1 MGPRIGGDKRPGVP
15 ETRSLEEQCRAIE
28 AMLLDVQR
36 VARIGIWEWDPR
48 DGRVTWSPFMWSLRG
63 SEPEARQL
71 AADEVLAGI
80 HPDDRDRVRR
90 LFDPAWDG
98 KPREFDYRV
107 IRADGTEAVLHART
121 RVERDAGGRV
131 ERVVGTSQEVTE
143 ERRMEGLRQKEF
155 MAAIVESASD
165 AIYAKDLDGMIT
177 SWNPAAVAIFGYTAD
192 EVVGKPVTLILPPEL
207 LPEEAGVMARIRRGE
222 SVANFETQRLAKGG
236 RRIDVSV
243 SLSPVRD
250 RDGRVVG
257 AASVVRDITERKR
270 HLERERAA
278 MDAEIRRLD
287 EMARFR
293 ARFLNIAAHELKTP
307 LTPIRLQL
315 QLLEIL
321 LKEAP
326 PKVQHSLVVLTRSV
340 ERLRNLMDDVL
351 DAARVQATQLKLRRE
366 RLDVG
371 RTLYEALETYAPLA
385 RKMGLRLKVDLP
397 GPAEVEGDPVRLLQV
412 INNVLSNAIK
422 FTPEGGELEVRL
434 ARGQDEAVLTV
445 TDTGRGLTQE
455 QVQQLFQPFMQVHP
469 ELEATSKG
477 TGLGLYIV
485 KAIVEQHGGRIA
497 IQSPG
502 PDKGTTVTVTL
513 PLAPQEAPLPERQDP
528 APAPPSPGHGRPGRH
543 ARRQAQRERTRQ
555 IL

>member
-15 ETRSLEEQCRAIE
+15 ETQSLDEQCRALE
-28 AMLLDVQR
+28 AMLLDIQR
-36 VARIGIWEWDPR
+36 VAHIGIWEWDPQ
-48 DGRVTWSPFMWSLRG
+48 DGRVTWSPFMWRLRAA
-63 SEPEARQL
+63 EPEARQL
-71 AADEVLAGI
+71 TADEVLAGI

-98 KPREFDYRV
+98 KPSEFDYRV
-107 IRADGTEAVLHART
+107 LRSDGSEAVLHART
-121 RVERDAGGRV
+121 RVERDAAGRV

-165 AIYAKDLDGMIT
+165 AIYAKDLEGTIT
-177 SWNPAAVAIFGYTAD
+177 SWNPAAMAIFGYAAD
-192 EVVGKPVTLILPPEL
+192 EVVGKPVTLLLPPEL

-222 SVANFETQRLAKGG
+222 SVANFETQRLRKDG

-250 RDGRVVG
+250 RDGYVVG

-270 HLERERAA
+270 QQERERAA

-293 ARFLNIAAHELKTP
+293 ARFLNVAAHELKTP

-321 LKEAP
+321 LKESP
-326 PKVQHSLVVLTRSV
+326 PKVQHSLSVLTRSV

-371 RTLYEALETYAPLA
+371 RILYEALETYAPLA
-385 RKMGLRLKVDLP
+385 RKMGIRLKVDLP

-422 FTPEGGELEVRL
+422 FTPAGGELDVRL
-434 ARGQDEAVLTV
+434 ARGDDTAALIVK
-445 TDTGRGLTQE
+445 DTGRGLTDE
-455 QVQQLFQPFMQVHP
+455 QVRQLFQPFMQVHP

-477 TGLGLYIV
+477 SGLGLYIV
-485 KAIVEQHGGRIA
+485 KAIIEQHGGRITIA
-497 IQSPG
+497 SPG
-502 PDKGTTVTVTL
+502 TDQGTTVTVTL
-513 PLAPQEAPLPERQDP
+513 PLAPAAAPPREPPEP
-528 APAPPSPGHGRPGRH
+528 APDAPTSAQGRPSRHGR
-543 ARRQAQRERTRQ
+543 RQSQRERTRQ